1 MNNKAIIVALFKT
14 NGKITEALSQGLKP
28 LRISIQQFNVLR
40 ILRGQKGNPSNLNT
54 VHERMIHKMSNTT
67 RLIDK
72 LIDKGLV
79 SRNLCKEN
87 RRKIELFITTEG
99 LKLLKIVDPIVDQI
113 EAQFIEALTSKQ
125 REEIIEI
132 LNNLNNNNENEKNN

>member
-1 MNNKAIIVALFKT
+1 LNNKAIIVALFKA
-14 NGKITEALSQGLKP
+14 NGKLTEVLSHGLKP
-28 LRISIQQFNVLR
+28 MGISIQQFNVLR

-79 SRNLCKEN
+79 NRNVCKEN

-99 LKLLKIVDPIVDQI
+99 LSLLKRVDPIVDQI
-113 EAQFIEALTSKQ
+113 EAEFVASLSNDQHEKMM
-125 REEIIEI
+125 EI
-132 LNNLNNNNENEKNN
+132 LTKLNN

>member
-1 MNNKAIIVALFKT
+1 M
-14 NGKITEALSQGLKP
+14 G
-28 LRISIQQFNVLR
+28 ISIQQFNVLR

-79 SRNLCKEN
+79 NRNVCKEN

-99 LKLLKIVDPIVDQI
+99 LSLLKRVDPIVDQI
-113 EAQFIEALTSKQ
+113 EAEFVASLSNDQHEKMM
-125 REEIIEI
+125 EI
-132 LNNLNNNNENEKNN
+132 LTKLNN

>member
-1 MNNKAIIVALFKT
+1 M
-14 NGKITEALSQGLKP
+14 G
-28 LRISIQQFNVLR
+28 ISIQQFNVLR

-79 SRNLCKEN
+79 NRNVCKEN

-99 LKLLKIVDPIVDQI
+99 LSLLKRVDPIVDQI
-113 EAQFIEALTSKQ
+113 EAEFVVSLSNDQHEEMMEILT
-125 REEIIEI
+125 I
-132 LNNLNNNNENEKNN
+132 LNN

>member
-1 MNNKAIIVALFKT
+1 LNNKAIIVALFKA
-14 NGKITEALSQGLKP
+14 NGKITEVLSHGLKP
-28 LRISIQQFNVLR
+28 MGITIQQFNVLR

-79 SRNLCKEN
+79 NRNVCKEN

-99 LKLLKIVDPIVDQI
+99 LSLLKRVDPIVDQI
-113 EAQFIEALTSKQ
+113 EAEFVASLSNDQH
-125 REEIIEI
+125 EEMMEI
-132 LNNLNNNNENEKNN
+132 LTKLNN

>member
-1 MNNKAIIVALFKT
+1 MNNKAIIVALFKA
-14 NGKITEALSQGLKP
+14 NGKIAKALSQGLKP
-28 LRISIQQFNVLR
+28 LGISIQQFNVLR

-99 LKLLKIVDPIVDQI
+99 LKLLEIVDPIVDQI

>member
-1 MNNKAIIVALFKT
+1 LNNKAIIVALFKA
-14 NGKITEALSQGLKP
+14 NGKITEVLSHGLKP
-28 LRISIQQFNVLR
+28 MGISIQQFNVLR

-79 SRNLCKEN
+79 NRNVCKEN

-99 LKLLKIVDPIVDQI
+99 LSLLKRVDPIVDQI
-113 EAQFIEALTSKQ
+113 EAEFVASLSNDQHEKMM
-125 REEIIEI
+125 EI
-132 LNNLNNNNENEKNN
+132 LTKLNN

>member
-1 MNNKAIIVALFKT
+1 LNNKAIIVALFKA

-28 LRISIQQFNVLR
+28 LGISIQQFNVLR

-99 LKLLKIVDPIVDQI
+99 LKLLEIVDPIVDQI

>member
-1 MNNKAIIVALFKT
+1 MNNKAIIVALFKA
-14 NGKITEALSQGLKP
+14 NGKITEALSHGLKP
-28 LRISIQQFNVLR
+28 MGISIQQFNVLR

-79 SRNLCKEN
+79 NRNVCKEN

-99 LKLLKIVDPIVDQI
+99 LSLLKLVDPIVDQI
-113 EAQFIEALTSKQ
+113 EAEFVASLSNDQH
-125 REEIIEI
+125 EEMMEI
-132 LNNLNNNNENEKNN
+132 LTKLNN